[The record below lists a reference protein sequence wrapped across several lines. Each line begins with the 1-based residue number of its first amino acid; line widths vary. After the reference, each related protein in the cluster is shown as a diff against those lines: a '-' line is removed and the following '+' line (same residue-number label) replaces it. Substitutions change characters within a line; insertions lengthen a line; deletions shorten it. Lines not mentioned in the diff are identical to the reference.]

1 MQSTALLLLLAFIL
15 SIVYI
20 FNRRPNLKTEANHRP
35 ASYRDTACQTTD
47 LDRYQE
53 SEPDLVHTPATLET
67 NELDVEDLGLPF
79 LPKIPLYDPQTRLT
93 YFIPENVL
101 PYHPEGLEIPVSV
114 VNRLCKCALEAFEV
128 EAEESASRSNEAK
141 DGTMAINIT
150 EVLNPLKMTFYV
162 LEDGSCEVREDG
174 DEKVPEEWVK
184 VPERVVEFLA
194 DEVVKWVDGENIPDN
209 INIESIDLDD
219 NS

>member
-1 MQSTALLLLLAFIL
+1 MSTVLLLLLAFIL

-20 FNRRPNLKTEANHRP
+20 FNRRPNLETEAKHRP
-35 ASYRDTACQTTD
+35 ASYRDTACKTTD
-47 LDRYQE
+47 PDRYQE

-67 NELDVEDLGLPF
+67 NELDVEDLDIPF
-79 LPKIPLYDPQTRLT
+79 LSKIPLYNPQTRLT

-101 PYHPEGLEIPVSV
+101 PYHPEGLEIPISV

-128 EAEESASRSNEAK
+128 EVEESGSGGVLVK
-141 DGTMAINIT
+141 DGTTAIT
-150 EVLNPLKMTFYV
+150 EVLNPSKMTFYV
-162 LEDGSCEVREDG
+162 LEDGSCEVREDR

-194 DEVVKWVDGENIPDN
+194 DEIVKWVDGENIPDK
-209 INIESIDLDD
+209 INIKSIDLDD
-219 NS
+219 DS